1 MTPEQPKLTP
11 NPISK
16 LNLALLGLIALFAL
30 GVLARLFTGKITGDM
45 SNYYFIWYQNILDN
59 GIAVSFREHL
69 IGYTPAFWYLFA
81 GTTLLDPILPRVTA
95 IKLLPILFD
104 CISTYF
110 VYRIVRLK
118 YPTGNKPYWAAG
130 LFFALPTLFINSAQW
145 GQMDALYTTFLIIS
159 LFFFLQEKPL
169 QGMLAFALSFAI
181 KFQAIFFVPFLVVL
195 LLKKKILWWQFFL
208 VPAVYVITCVPAV
221 ILGSSWLDVLT
232 IYLRQTTLFSQLSV
246 NAPNLY
252 IFVPWEYAEP
262 ALTIGFIVAFCTLA
276 GWIIFTALDKREI
289 TPERMVLLAL
299 ISVSLTPF
307 VLPRMHERYF
317 YPADVLSLIVAFYI
331 PDLWIVPFAFQLSS
345 GLASAVYLKGKS
357 PEPVMFGALINT
369 VILIV
374 LLIYQFSRHNNSL
387 RGADEHEIVTR
398 TECINQVI
406 AEAEYMPLIP
416 GEDVVTGG

>member
-1 MTPEQPKLTP
+1 MTAEQSKVTPTPK
-11 NPISK
+11 SK

-30 GVLARLFTGKITGDM
+30 GLLARLFTGKITGDM
-45 SNYYFIWYQNILDN
+45 SKFYFIWYQNILDN
-59 GIAVSFREHL
+59 GAAVAFREHL

-104 CISTYF
+104 FISTYF
-110 VYRIVRLK
+110 VYKIVRIK
-118 YPTGNKPYWAAG
+118 YPHGNLPYWAAG
-130 LFFALPTLFINSAQW
+130 LFFTLPTIFINSAQW

-159 LFFFLQEKPL
+159 LFFFLKEKPL
-169 QGMLAFALSFAI
+169 QGMLAFALSFSI

-195 LLKKKILWWQFFL
+195 LLKKKVRWWQFLL
-208 VPAVYVITCVPAV
+208 VPAVYVISCIPAV

-232 IYLRQTTLFSQLSV
+232 IYLRQTTLFSQLSL

-252 IFVPWEYAEP
+252 IFVPWEVAEP
-262 ALTIGFIVAFCTLA
+262 ALMIGFIVAFCTLTA
-276 GWIIFTALDKREI
+276 WIICTALNKREI

-317 YPADVLSLIVAFYI
+317 YPADALSLVAAFFN
-331 PDLWIVPFAFQLSS
+331 PELWFVPFAFQLSS

-357 PEPVMFGALINT
+357 PEPVMYGAIINT
-369 VILIV
+369 IILIV
-374 LLIYQFSRHNNSL
+374 LIIYQFSRYTNAL
-387 RGADEHEIVTR
+387 REVGTHESIH
-398 TECINQVI
+398 
-406 AEAEYMPLIP
+406 
-416 GEDVVTGG
+416 